1 MSIELKEHI
10 EVAELFQFYKPLLTL
25 KQQLMIQ
32 YYYLDNYTLGE
43 IAEIE
48 HISRNAVHDQL
59 KRTVAK
65 LHGFEMKLKL
75 KEKSNQ
81 RDLILNRFKEFLD
94 EDTFKALTE
103 ALEKVE

>member
-1 MSIELKEHI
+1 MSIELKDHI
-10 EVAELFQFYKPLLTL
+10 EVAELYQFYKPLLTL

-48 HISRNAVHDQL
+48 HVSRNAVHDQL

-65 LHGFEMKLKL
+65 LHDFEMKLHL
-75 KEKSNQ
+75 KEKSIQ
-81 RDLILNRFKEFLD
+81 REMVLNRFKDTLD